1 MAVLLNGLPSWLQV
15 NVTFSAKGISKLS
28 RSSLSTTKP
37 SAELSVTGKKESK
50 FTLVSRK
57 EKINKIHT
65 GNTSGGSTF
74 RNSAVPFSTG
84 STQQRSFV

>member
-37 SAELSVTGKKESK
+37 SAELSVTEKKESK
-50 FTLVSRK
+50 FILVSGK
-57 EKINKIHT
+57 EIINKNFKCYLNRI
-65 GNTSGGSTF
+65 S
-74 RNSAVPFSTG
+74 P
-84 STQQRSFV
+84 QM